1 MKGKKMKNTL
11 AFALLLV
18 TTALMGC
25 QNLYYST
32 METFGYHK
40 RDLLVERVEDAR
52 DAQQDA
58 KEQFKSAL
66 EKFSEVADF
75 EGGKLAEKYK
85 QLRSEL
91 DKSES
96 KAQAVKKRVAD
107 VENVAKALFDE
118 WTSELEQY
126 STENLRRASEQKL
139 SQTRQRY
146 SYLIGAMKRAET
158 KIEPVLVVFRD
169 QVLFL
174 KHNLNAQ
181 AVASL
186 QKELVSFE
194 ANITSLIKEMEA
206 SIAEANSFIQAMTK
220 EQQQQE

>member
-1 MKGKKMKNTL
+1 MKNILT
-11 AFALLLV
+11 FALLII
-18 TTALMGC
+18 TAALIGC

-40 RDLLVERVEDAR
+40 RDMLVSRVEDAR
-52 DAQQDA
+52 DAQEDA

-75 EGGKLAEKYK
+75 EGGKLEEKYN
-85 QLRSEL
+85 QLKTEL

-96 KAQAVKKRVAD
+96 KAQAVRGRIVD
-107 VENVAKALFDE
+107 VEAVAKALFDE
-118 WTSELEQY
+118 WASELEQY
-126 STENLRRASEQKL
+126 STEDLRRASEQKL

-194 ANITSLIKEMEA
+194 ANITSLIKEMES
-206 SIAEANSFIQAMTK
+206 SIAEADSFIQAMTK
-220 EQQQQE
+220 EQ